1 MKKRKAKRKKLPPEV
16 VDNRIAKAITKQDR
30 IKEAEL
36 LELIAQIIVNATFR
50 ELYGEE
56 KH

>member
-1 MKKRKAKRKKLPPEV
+1 LKRRKAKVKKLPPEV
-16 VDNRIAKAITKQDR
+16 VDNRISKAITEQQR

>member
-1 MKKRKAKRKKLPPEV
+1 MKKRKAKRRKLPPEA
-16 VDNRIAKAITKQDR
+16 VDNRIAKAITEQDR

-36 LELIAQIIVNATFR
+36 LELIAQIIVNATLR

-56 KH
+56 KE